1 LKIAIVS
8 DIHHRVDLFESALE
22 FLVKRGAEVLVIA
35 GDIVKKDVLFLA
47 SQSNLKTHIVFGNND
62 RHLYAYANEFNIK
75 TEPYYFEIAGVS
87 FKLSHY
93 PFYMNPDADIVIF
106 GHTHIQTVNKTHVA
120 LFLNPGE
127 ICAREKNRSECMEL
141 EILEN
146 KFIVRAFW
154 REPNSKDWM
163 ESLYEYER

>member
-22 FLVKRGAEVLVIA
+22 FLIKRGARELIIA
-35 GDIVKKDVLFLA
+35 GDIGKKDALLLA
-47 SQSNLKTHIVFGNND
+47 AQSNLKTHIVFGNND
-62 RHLYAYANEFNIK
+62 AHLYSYARDFNIQ
-75 TEPYYFEIAGVS
+75 TEPYYFEIADVS

-93 PFYMNPDADIVIF
+93 PFYMNPDTDIVIF
-106 GHTHIQTVNKTHVA
+106 GHTHIQAINKTDA
-120 LFLNPGE
+120 TLFLNPGE

-141 EILEN
+141 EILED

-154 REPNSKDWM
+154 CEPNSKDWT